1 MQRRSQVT
9 RKRQPCAHQECQK
22 CILTRFRKV
31 HREPARKNEGKRIM
45 EEYSQQEQLSG
56 APEDDKVN
64 SIQSRHRQKNYM
76 TTWKVK
82 LETANLFQ
90 NNNTTEI

>member
-1 MQRRSQVT
+1 
-9 RKRQPCAHQECQK
+9 
-22 CILTRFRKV
+22 
-31 HREPARKNEGKRIM
+31 M